1 MSLNGSISSTRF
13 LERVLLWPCKAHHVH
28 AQVIPAMNTVR
39 TCSDKIERLLPDA
52 LRVMPNY
59 REMLFVK

>member
-1 MSLNGSISSTRF
+1 
-13 LERVLLWPCKAHHVH
+13 VH
-28 AQVIPAMNTVR
+28 AQVIPAMNAVR